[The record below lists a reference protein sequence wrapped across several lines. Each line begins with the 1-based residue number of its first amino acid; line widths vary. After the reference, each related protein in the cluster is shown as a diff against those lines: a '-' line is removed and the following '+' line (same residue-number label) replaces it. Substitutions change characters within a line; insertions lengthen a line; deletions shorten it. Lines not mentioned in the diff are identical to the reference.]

1 MVNQGNTL
9 EHSTQEV
16 HKVKK
21 IQFGVLSEQDVLKMS
36 VCEINSCNLYDK
48 ESGLPAEF
56 GLNDPRMG
64 VTTRGIVCQNL
75 LRRYEAMPRPLW
87 PHQAH

>member
-36 VCEINSCNLYDK
+36 VCESFPAISTIKSLDC
-48 ESGLPAEF
+48 PAEF

-64 VTTRGIVCQNL
+64 VTTQRYHLPNL